1 MGTFAEEKGWI
12 QNRLMFITL
21 QDSQHSIKEQVGDYL
36 AGGGQ
41 LVQFRVKGHLPSGLA
56 REAEMIQRKC
66 EHAEARMIVNDYV
79 DVAQEVGAWGVHLGQ
94 DDAPP
99 KAARATLGTDAVVG
113 ATAHSWEEVLALKDA
128 PIDYI
133 GLGPLHFTS
142 TKTNLAQILGYQG
155 VEDILGRMLSANIN
169 IPVYVVGGVE
179 NQDVRPLIKMGAYGV
194 AVSGSIA
201 LASDIVFATQKFL
214 ESIAKGIR

>member
-1 MGTFAEEKGWI
+1 M
-12 QNRLMFITL
+12 
-21 QDSQHSIKEQVGDYL
+21 
-36 AGGGQ
+36 
-41 LVQFRVKGHLPSGLA
+41 
-56 REAEMIQRKC
+56 
-66 EHAEARMIVNDYV
+66 
-79 DVAQEVGAWGVHLGQ
+79 
-94 DDAPP
+94 
-99 KAARATLGTDAVVG
+99 VG

-155 VEDILGRMLSANIN
+155 VEDILGKMLSANIN